1 MSLEGFSWVILR
13 SVRFL
18 FQGQAWNLSW
28 VTGQGASPSLAF
40 RSSRLSCLV
49 EGWSLSQCF
58 WPFGLQGH
66 PWPPHKQLLQRLK
79 ASLLRS
85 PYKSSDPLLSTLP
98 ANQGPNGCVQA
109 CTHACPPPP
118 TCQLVSRS
126 LITTSEPKIGRGSE
140 DMEAVPGSQ
149 GELSALGPLLLYQL
163 SRALGVHLR

>member
-109 CTHACPPPP
+109 CTRMPPAPPPASWCP
-118 TCQLVSRS
+118 DPSSPPLSQRLAEGARTWRQ
-126 LITTSEPKIGRGSE
+126 
-140 DMEAVPGSQ
+140 SQ
-149 GELSALGPLLLYQL
+149 GVRVSSQPWVLFCYIS
-163 SRALGVHLR
+163 